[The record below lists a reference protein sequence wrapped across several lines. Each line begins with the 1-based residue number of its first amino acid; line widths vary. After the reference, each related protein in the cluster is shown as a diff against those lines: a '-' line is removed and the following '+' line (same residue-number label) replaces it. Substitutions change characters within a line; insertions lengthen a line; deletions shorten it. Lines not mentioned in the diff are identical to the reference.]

1 MNSVISK
8 CVKCQRLDK
17 QTAKQIEGD
26 LPIERMALVPPFT
39 NCGLDALGPFHL
51 KHTGR
56 NTKKQ
61 FVLIGCCMSTRA
73 IALIPLRDMT
83 TSAVI
88 NSLIKIHSQFPAL
101 KKLFSDNGS
110 NFRGA
115 DREIQEAMKAFNKQE
130 INEKLEQINLSWEF
144 GPAHCGA
151 AGGAWERL
159 IKMVKKLL
167 RSVIGQQNV
176 DVNDF
181 ETLLSGAA
189 SVMNRRPLTA
199 ASADVN
205 DTLPITPSHFLYP
218 YLFVDSTHLIPPCTG
233 DPETLRH
240 GWKSSQA
247 LLDKF
252 WNRFKSEYLTELT
265 NKRRGG

>member
-130 INEKLEQINLSWEF
+130 INKKLEQINLSWEF

-151 AGGAWERL
+151 AGGAGGRL
-159 IKMVKKLL
+159 I
-167 RSVIGQQNV
+167 
-176 DVNDF
+176 
-181 ETLLSGAA
+181 
-189 SVMNRRPLTA
+189 
-199 ASADVN
+199 
-205 DTLPITPSHFLYP
+205 
-218 YLFVDSTHLIPPCTG
+218 
-233 DPETLRH
+233 
-240 GWKSSQA
+240 
-247 LLDKF
+247 
-252 WNRFKSEYLTELT
+252 
-265 NKRRGG
+265 